1 MRQFQVPQFIEVED
15 KIFGPLTLKQFM
27 YVLGGAA
34 SIFLLYVFLPLWL
47 TVILGIP
54 VGAFFLALAFYK
66 VNGRP
71 FIIML
76 ESALGHYT
84 QTRLYIW
91 KKTPTHKR
99 VGAPTGSVG
108 VEQDKNNFQLPKLTE
123 SKLKDL
129 SWSLDIQ
136 EKLQR

>member
-47 TVILGIP
+47 AVILGIP

-71 FIIML
+71 VIIML

-91 KKTPTHKR
+91 KKTERPAKKAEA
-99 VGAPTGSVG
+99 AP
-108 VEQDKNNFQLPKLTE
+108 EKNNFQLPKLTE